1 MEFVQI
7 FLGMAKGSAL
17 FGKAFLDCAIY
28 RNGRIFLKRLILI
41 NGTMGAGK
49 TAVCQELEREL
60 APCAI
65 LDGDWCWEMH
75 PFQVTDETKRMVL
88 ENISFVLGQ
97 FLRCSAYET
106 VLFCWVMQQDSIAE
120 EILHRLDLR
129 NVQVERF
136 TLMVSERA
144 LRQRLE
150 RDVTA
155 GLRQADVIDR
165 SVQRLPLY
173 EKMKTV
179 KIETSNLNVQQTAR
193 QILHLLNKN
202 KCGGSAGSK

>member
-1 MEFVQI
+1 
-7 FLGMAKGSAL
+7 
-17 FGKAFLDCAIY
+17 
-28 RNGRIFLKRLILI
+28 
-41 NGTMGAGK
+41 
-49 TAVCQELEREL
+49 
-60 APCAI
+60 
-65 LDGDWCWEMH
+65 
-75 PFQVTDETKRMVL
+75 MVL

-155 GLRQADVIDR
+155 GLRQADAIDR

-173 EKMKTV
+173 EKMKTE
-179 KIETSNLNVQQTAR
+179 KIETSNMNDQQTAR
-193 QILHLLNKN
+193 QI
-202 KCGGSAGSK
+202 

>member
-1 MEFVQI
+1 MGQWGRVNRGLPGI
-7 FLGMAKGSAL
+7 GKRAGSL
-17 FGKAFLDCAIY
+17 
-28 RNGRIFLKRLILI
+28 RL
-41 NGTMGAGK
+41 
-49 TAVCQELEREL
+49 
-60 APCAI
+60 

>member
-1 MEFVQI
+1 
-7 FLGMAKGSAL
+7 
-17 FGKAFLDCAIY
+17 
-28 RNGRIFLKRLILI
+28 
-41 NGTMGAGK
+41 
-49 TAVCQELEREL
+49 
-60 APCAI
+60 
-65 LDGDWCWEMH
+65 
-75 PFQVTDETKRMVL
+75 MVL

-155 GLRQADVIDR
+155 GLRQADAIDR

-173 EKMKTV
+173 EKMKTE

-202 KCGGSAGSK
+202 KYGGSAGSK

>member
-1 MEFVQI
+1 MERYLSHSPEETMKIAARFAQKLRPGDVV
-7 FLGMAKGSAL
+7 A
-17 FGKAFLDCAIY
+17 Y
-28 RNGRIFLKRLILI
+28 RG
-41 NGTMGAGK
+41 GMGAGK

-60 APCAI
+60 APCAF

-136 TLMVSERA
+136 TLMVLERA